1 MSAARSAPGAK
12 PDPTRVSLGLIR
24 IALLAGVLAFGG
36 AIWFVQSR
44 AGWTPSASPHD
55 RTLRHVL
62 MAAWALGVLGV
73 LACFVL
79 LQAPRFQRRAS
90 VLAIVGSAMGELP
103 ALAGGVHYLLTGA
116 REWYVWG
123 VGAMLITYFVFPIR
137 GEARAAPRT

>member
-1 MSAARSAPGAK
+1 MSAARSAPNAT
-12 PDPTRVSLGLIR
+12 PDPARVSLGVIR

-36 AIWFVQSR
+36 AIWLVQSR

-79 LQAPRFQRRAS
+79 LQVPRFERRANLLAITGS
-90 VLAIVGSAMGELP
+90 VLGELP
-103 ALAGGVHYLLTGA
+103 AVAGGAHYLLTGS

-123 VGAMLITYFVFPIR
+123 VGAMLITYFVFPMR
-137 GEARAAPRT
+137 R